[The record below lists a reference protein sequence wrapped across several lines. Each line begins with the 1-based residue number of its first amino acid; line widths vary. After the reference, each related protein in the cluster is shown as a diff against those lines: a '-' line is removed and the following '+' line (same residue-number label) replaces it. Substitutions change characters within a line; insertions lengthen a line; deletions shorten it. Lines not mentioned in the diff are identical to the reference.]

1 MKKDIHFILGFMA
14 GLEIGHILKANHI
27 TSSIAKETCKET
39 CSDKFDPKK
48 VIRVPPLND
57 EFNW

>member
-1 MKKDIHFILGFMA
+1 MKKDIHFILGFIA
-14 GLEIGHILKANHI
+14 GLEIGHILKAEHI
-27 TSSIAKETCKET
+27 TSSIAKET

-57 EFNW
+57 EFNC